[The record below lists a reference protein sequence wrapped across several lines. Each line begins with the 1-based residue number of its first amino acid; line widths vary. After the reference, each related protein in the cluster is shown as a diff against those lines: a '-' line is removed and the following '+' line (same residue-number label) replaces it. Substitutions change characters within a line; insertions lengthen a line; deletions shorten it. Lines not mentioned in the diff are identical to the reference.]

1 MNLLVNNLE
10 NKVDNNLQKEN
21 ELIKIEEQ
29 TNFIETNLGKTI
41 NFGLDIGLRA
51 LLPDVIEEQVIDI
64 KDVLLKEG
72 FSEGIKKVVS
82 SAVDFG
88 KSALGIVTG
97 NFENIS
103 QVQTAVK
110 NGGIIDGVSN
120 LVDTVL
126 NKTAKSGKLPYQ
138 IANTIRKGKN
148 VILDSVTNKI
158 EEEFNSQLD
167 AAEKLQKYSNN
178 WREYFE
184 NKNFAGM
191 QKEYEKMREKLK
203 ILIPMESTI
212 KQARTIENLH
222 TLIKNNG
229 QDFNLTEEQKKLANL
244 LI

>member
-1 MNLLVNNLE
+1 MNLLSNNIENNL
-10 NKVDNNLQKEN
+10 NNNN
-21 ELIKIEEQ
+21 ELIKTEEQ
-29 TNFIETNLGKTI
+29 TSFIETTLGKTV

-51 LLPDVIEEQVIDI
+51 LLPDVIEEQIIDI
-64 KDVLLKEG
+64 KNTLLSEG
-72 FSEGIKKVVS
+72 LSEGIKKVVS

-110 NGGIIDGVSN
+110 NGGIIDGVSDLIDN
-120 LVDTVL
+120 ILT
-126 NKTAKSGKLPYQ
+126 KTMKSGSLSYNT
-138 IANTIRKGKN
+138 ANVIRKGKN
-148 VILDSVTNKI
+148 VILDSISNNI

-167 AAEKLQKYSNN
+167 AAEKLEKYTNN
-178 WREYFE
+178 WKEYYNLQNFE
-184 NKNFAGM
+184 GM
-191 QKEYEKMREKLK
+191 QREYEKIKDKLK
-203 ILIPMESTI
+203 ELIPMETTL

-229 QDFNLTEEQKKLANL
+229 QDFNLTEEQQKLANL

>member
-1 MNLLVNNLE
+1 MNILSNNIENNL
-10 NKVDNNLQKEN
+10 NNN
-21 ELIKIEEQ
+21 ELIKTKEQ
-29 TNFIETNLGKTI
+29 TNFIETTLGQTV

-51 LLPDVIEEQVIDI
+51 LLPDVIEEQIIDI
-64 KDVLLKEG
+64 KNTLLSEG
-72 FSEGIKKVVS
+72 LSEGIKKVVS

-120 LVDTVL
+120 LIDNILT
-126 NKTAKSGKLPYQ
+126 KTMKSGNLSYNT
-138 IANTIRKGKN
+138 ANMIRKGKN
-148 VILDSVTNKI
+148 VILDSISNNI

-167 AAEKLQKYSNN
+167 AAEKLGKYTNN
-178 WREYFE
+178 WKEYYNSQNFE
-184 NKNFAGM
+184 GM
-191 QKEYEKMREKLK
+191 QREYEKIKDKLK
-203 ILIPMESTI
+203 ELIPMETTL

-229 QDFNLTEEQKKLANL
+229 QNFNLTEEQEKLANL

>member
-1 MNLLVNNLE
+1 MNLLANNIEQTLT
-10 NKVDNNLQKEN
+10 NQNN
-21 ELIKIEEQ
+21 ELIETEEQ

-51 LLPDVIEEQVIDI
+51 LLPDFIEQQIIDV
-64 KDVLLKEG
+64 KDTLLKEG
-72 FSEGIKKVVS
+72 FSKGIKKVAS
-82 SAVDFG
+82 SAIDFG

-120 LVDTVL
+120 LIDSVL
-126 NKTAKSGKLPYQ
+126 NKTQKNGKLSYLT
-138 IANTIRKGKN
+138 ANTLRKGKN
-148 VILDSVTNKI
+148 VILDSITNKI

-178 WREYFE
+178 WKEYFNAHNFEGMQREYT
-184 NKNFAGM
+184 
-191 QKEYEKMREKLK
+191 KMKEKLK
-203 ILIPMESTI
+203 ILIPMETTL
-212 KQARTIENLH
+212 KQARIIENLH

-229 QDFNLTEEQKKLANL
+229 QDFNLTQEQRQLASML
-244 LI
+244 V

>member
-1 MNLLVNNLE
+1 MNLLANKIENNLT
-10 NKVDNNLQKEN
+10 KEN
-21 ELIKIEEQ
+21 ELIKTEDQ

-51 LLPDVIEEQVIDI
+51 LLPDFIEQQIIDI
-64 KDVLLKEG
+64 KDTLLKEG
-72 FSEGIKKVVS
+72 FSEGIKKVAS
-82 SAVDFG
+82 SAIDFG

-120 LVDTVL
+120 LIDTVL
-126 NKTAKSGKLPYQ
+126 NKTQKSGTLSYTT
-138 IANTIRKGKN
+138 ANTIRKGKN
-148 VILDSVTNKI
+148 VILDSITNKI

-178 WREYFE
+178 WKEYF
-184 NKNFAGM
+184 NNHNFEGM
-191 QKEYEKMREKLK
+191 QKEYEKMKEKLK
-203 ILIPMESTI
+203 ILIPIESTLQ
-212 KQARTIENLH
+212 QARTIENLH

-229 QDFNLTEEQKKLANL
+229 QDFNLTKEQMELANL
-244 LI
+244 LV